1 MNTAFRVKQEY
12 ESYDEGDQGGSD
24 DDDEGF
30 DDFLAGLGLRR
41 PE

>member
-12 ESYDEGDQGGSD
+12 ESYNEGDSDSGD
-24 DDDEGF
+24 DDDGL